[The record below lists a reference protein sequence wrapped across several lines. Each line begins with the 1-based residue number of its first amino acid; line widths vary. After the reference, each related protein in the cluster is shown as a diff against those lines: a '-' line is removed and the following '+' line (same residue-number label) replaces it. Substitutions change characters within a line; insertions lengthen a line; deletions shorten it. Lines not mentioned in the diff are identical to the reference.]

1 MIEKRLM
8 NPRIIFSRHALERIR
23 ERGINKELIKEAIL
37 KPDKTE
43 RSQFHPSRFLIKK
56 IYFNEKLQKDHLL
69 LIISE
74 IKEDLI
80 EIVTIIDTS
89 KISKYF

>member
-1 MIEKRLM
+1 MQ
-8 NPRIIFSRHALERIR
+8 IIFSQHALERIR
-23 ERGINKELIKEAIL
+23 ERGISQEAVKNAIGF
-37 KPDKTE
+37 PDKIE
-43 RSQFHPSRFLIKK
+43 KSRLFPFRLLIKK
-56 IYFNEKLQKDHLL
+56 LYFNKKFKREHLL

-80 EIVTIIDTS
+80 EIITIIDTS